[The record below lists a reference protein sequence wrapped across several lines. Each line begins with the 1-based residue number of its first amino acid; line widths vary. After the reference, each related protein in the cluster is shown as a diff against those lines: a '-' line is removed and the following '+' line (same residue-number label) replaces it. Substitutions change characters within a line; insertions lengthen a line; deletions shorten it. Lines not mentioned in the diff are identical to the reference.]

1 MKYEKNDKIVIS
13 AENIIKAHHNEE
25 LLWNPELNACK

>member
-1 MKYEKNDKIVIS
+1 VIS
-13 AENIIKAHHNEE
+13 ADNLIKAHHNAE